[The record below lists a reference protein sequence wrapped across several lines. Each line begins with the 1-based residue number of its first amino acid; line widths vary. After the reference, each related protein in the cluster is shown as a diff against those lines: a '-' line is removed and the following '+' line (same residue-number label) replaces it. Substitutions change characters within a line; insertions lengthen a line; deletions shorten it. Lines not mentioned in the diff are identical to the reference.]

1 MCATT
6 TDEDKNPFAQHLQ
19 KIFPDLDRDSNSSA
33 DNDRR
38 IQSSFFIALGRA
50 GSIFE
55 ATSPWLEMLEAANLD
70 SS

>member
-1 MCATT
+1 MF
-6 TDEDKNPFAQHLQ
+6 DKLHRSWEWF
-19 KIFPDLDRDSNSSA
+19 KFYIFPDLDRDSNSSA

-38 IQSSFFIALGRA
+38 IQSIFFIALGRA